1 MHAFEIS
8 EIAEER
14 QRSGRAYHEFL
25 RVPGLSAGLYVLAA
39 GAIDPQQPHRQD
51 EVYHVVSG
59 RARIRVGDEDREVR
73 PGSVVY
79 VPAGVEHR
87 FHEITEELTLLVIF
101 APAEE

>member
-1 MHAFEIS
+1 VYAFEIS

-14 QRSGRAYHEFL
+14 RRSGRAYHEFL
-25 RVPGLSAGLYVLAA
+25 RVPSLSAGLYVLAA

-87 FHEITEELTLLVIF
+87 FHDITEELTLLVIF